1 MFFFPN
7 MSAPIKPLYVKW
19 GKVIAEPKELRCL
32 EDASLSSNK
41 LSKVM
46 KKRKRESV
54 KFEDYVYSNLRR
66 KFPASLGWN
75 IEQERSLKD
84 ESRADYCLWR
94 VKYGK
99 KERAVAEVKNVTN
112 LTINHTN
119 QLDHYARKYHASYR
133 LIHIPSKTHVDNSV
147 REYADELGIEIV
159 RLRYPRKTPVDFW
172 SSLFRL

>member
-1 MFFFPN
+1 
-7 MSAPIKPLYVKW
+7 
-19 GKVIAEPKELRCL
+19 
-32 EDASLSSNK
+32 
-41 LSKVM
+41 M

-99 KERAVAEVKNVTN
+99 RERAVAEVKNVKN
-112 LTINHTN
+112 LTINHIN
-119 QLDHYARKYHASYR
+119 RLDHYARKYHASYR
-133 LIHIPSKTHVDNSV
+133 LIYIPSKTHVDNSV
-147 REYADELGIEIV
+147 RE
-159 RLRYPRKTPVDFW
+159 
-172 SSLFRL
+172 